1 MVPISAVGRRALT
14 ERGVRQVTT
23 ILLVED
29 ELEEREAIAHV
40 LRARGHTVFE
50 AADGRAG
57 LDQYHL
63 NRPAIILCDILMP
76 ERDGL
81 EMISALRADG
91 VKTPIIAMVEPDAP
105 QAELL
110 RDLAKGLGADTVLPK
125 PVMVSDLLRVVE
137 PLLAAT
143 CDARGSA

>member
-1 MVPISAVGRRALT
+1 MS
-14 ERGVRQVTT
+14 QVTT

-40 LRARGHTVFE
+40 LRARGHMVFE

-63 NRPAIILCDILMP
+63 RRPAIVLCDILMP

-81 EMISALRADG
+81 EMIGALRADG
-91 VKTPIIAMVEPDAP
+91 VKTPIIAMVDPDGP
-105 QAELL
+105 HAELL
-110 RDLAKGLGADTVLPK
+110 TDLATGLGADTVLAK
-125 PVMVSDLLRVVE
+125 PVMVSDLLRIVE
-137 PLLAAT
+137 PRLTAT
-143 CDARGSA
+143 CDSRR